1 MRSLL
6 PVQKGR
12 AMRWV
17 EIITLRSPGNIN
29 RQFVDELLK
38 GIGDSAWT
46 KQLIG
51 IIKVQV
57 KGSKNFKYQKEG
69 IMRSKTFI
77 ITLAAVLLVSI
88 CMAPRSNAFV
98 GIAAL
103 TTIIAATFT
112 STAILNEAEKNHTP
126 ANEKKHAKAAAESRS
141 PVKAEPVNMETAK
154 PVGK

>member
-1 MRSLL
+1 
-6 PVQKGR
+6 
-12 AMRWV
+12 
-17 EIITLRSPGNIN
+17 
-29 RQFVDELLK
+29 
-38 GIGDSAWT
+38 
-46 KQLIG
+46 
-51 IIKVQV
+51 
-57 KGSKNFKYQKEG
+57 
-69 IMRSKTFI
+69 MRSKTFI

-126 ANEKKHAKAAAESRS
+126 ANEKKHSKAAAESRS